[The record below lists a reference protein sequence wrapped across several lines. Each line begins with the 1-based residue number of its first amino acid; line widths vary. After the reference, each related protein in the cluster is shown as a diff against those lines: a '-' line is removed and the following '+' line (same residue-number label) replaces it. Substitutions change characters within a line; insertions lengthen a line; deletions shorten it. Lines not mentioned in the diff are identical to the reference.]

1 MKRLRK
7 IQWFSLQYMDE
18 NNIFTASAIDG
29 GYSYTITN
37 IWPEILSFAESM
49 YGPRDCSFTIIGV
62 ELYDGSQPQTWYPRY
77 DSQKYVAIQLTKECN
92 TDMKRAI
99 FQAAHELIHCL
110 CPKPGRHA
118 NVLEEGL
125 ASLFSE
131 IASMKYDSSYRV
143 SSKKYQYA
151 MAKVSEL
158 LRHDQDI
165 IKKIR
170 VETLDISSITS
181 KQLKN
186 VCPDLEDELIDIL
199 LMPFS
204 QLNA

>member
-1 MKRLRK
+1 
-7 IQWFSLQYMDE
+7 MDE
-18 NNIFTASAIDG
+18 KNIFIAHAIEK

-37 IWPEILSFAESM
+37 MWPDILLLAESM
-49 YGPRDCSFTIIGV
+49 YGPRDSSFTIIGV

-92 TDMKRAI
+92 ADMNRAI
-99 FQAAHELIHCL
+99 FQVAHELIHCL

-131 IASMKYDSSYRV
+131 IASMKYGSSYKVDSS
-143 SSKKYQYA
+143 KYQYA

-158 LRHDQDI
+158 LSHDYDI
-165 IKKIR
+165 IKKVR
-170 VETLDISSITS
+170 AKTMDISSITS
-181 KQLKN
+181 EQLKS
-186 VCPDLEDELIDIL
+186 VCPDLKDELIDIL
-199 LMPFS
+199 LLPFS
-204 QLNA
+204 QLNV